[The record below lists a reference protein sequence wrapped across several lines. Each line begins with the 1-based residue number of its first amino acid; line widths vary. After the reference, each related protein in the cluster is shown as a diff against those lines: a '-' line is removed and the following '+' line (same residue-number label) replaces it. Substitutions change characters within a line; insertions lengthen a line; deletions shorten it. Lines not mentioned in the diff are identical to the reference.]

1 MQNNLTR
8 WTELYIFLLRFKLKK
23 WISYSILHLLFIC
36 PHWLQQWEGIM
47 KTDAVYSWK
56 KKKKKKKREAVFCL
70 YRIRFQQLKFLGDL
84 DPKFLLKAMLLN
96 PINNEH
102 PETSFHPTYIVQQLD
117 QLANNFSLF
126 QNFSKKWTFLCK
138 VGGFWGIKCII
149 HWKECELQALW

>member
-1 MQNNLTR
+1 
-8 WTELYIFLLRFKLKK
+8 
-23 WISYSILHLLFIC
+23 
-36 PHWLQQWEGIM
+36 M

-117 QLANNFSLF
+117 QLASNFSLF
-126 QNFSKKWTFLCK
+126 
-138 VGGFWGIKCII
+138 
-149 HWKECELQALW
+149 